1 MEENRTNKAYAVRGF
16 IYALT
21 LLEAPVFFAV
31 YAVMGR
37 TYEGSE
43 TSNSYVMYMVGL
55 LLIQAYFLIQK
66 RRIPKKQF
74 ALLVLPILFAG
85 LVWVTAAIYHT
96 SINIGVIRNCL
107 LWQYT
112 GIILAINIHSFNNKE
127 SIINSL
133 IILMFLITAGAVRN
147 ILLPFLNGRLFYY
160 RAGYSMSG
168 NSLQSQSYYIAVAA
182 GLNLFFFAMLK
193 RAKWTIIF
201 SFVLLGVQLICAILA
216 GGRGAMVLALVYCI
230 VYYFYSNR
238 NEPNMR
244 LKLQRF
250 AIYLV
255 VFIVLSVVLWKII
268 ETSSLLQQRLG
279 RVFSY
284 IGEGGIDMSQT
295 SNRDVRYSEAL
306 EYIMQSPILGYGI
319 TGYLYLSGMNR
330 YPHNILLEFLLD
342 GGLIYTIIWIVVII
356 TGHNRIR
363 RFSETNTYCIYLVMA
378 LYALMHL
385 MFSGSYSFEMLFWFS
400 VVFSYI
406 CNREVPVE

>member
-147 ILLPFLNGRLFYY
+147 ILLPFLKD
-160 RAGYSMSG
+160 
-168 NSLQSQSYYIAVAA
+168 Q
-182 GLNLFFFAMLK
+182 
-193 RAKWTIIF
+193 
-201 SFVLLGVQLICAILA
+201 
-216 GGRGAMVLALVYCI
+216 
-230 VYYFYSNR
+230 
-238 NEPNMR
+238 
-244 LKLQRF
+244 
-250 AIYLV
+250 
-255 VFIVLSVVLWKII
+255 
-268 ETSSLLQQRLG
+268 
-279 RVFSY
+279 
-284 IGEGGIDMSQT
+284 
-295 SNRDVRYSEAL
+295 
-306 EYIMQSPILGYGI
+306 
-319 TGYLYLSGMNR
+319 
-330 YPHNILLEFLLD
+330 
-342 GGLIYTIIWIVVII
+342 
-356 TGHNRIR
+356 
-363 RFSETNTYCIYLVMA
+363 
-378 LYALMHL
+378 
-385 MFSGSYSFEMLFWFS
+385 
-400 VVFSYI
+400 
-406 CNREVPVE
+406 